1 MTDLMKVAIRN
12 VGRNKRRTLITV
24 ITIFLGVV
32 VSASTRGLLNGL
44 QAEIRGSLT
53 RKLHGDLQIHKAGY
67 QDSLESNPFKLLIP
81 SDPKTVEGIKASST
95 YKGHPEVTAVAPRL
109 RIMALVNHQKS
120 QTTTPL
126 MITGID
132 SEAELAV
139 CPRLATS
146 IISGKMLD
154 SRLEKEGGNAEDE
167 DLGEARGLD
176 SSPSPVTHA
185 VRSEGYHQIMMSP
198 SVMRGMGAEV
208 GDEVVVLFQD
218 KDNMQQALV
227 TKIVSTVDVGM
238 PLMSGR
244 MAWMDLTSLQKTL
257 NITGLSSELA
267 LRTTGDRTEDEVKN
281 DLKKALP
288 EDQVLETWLEIAGTF
303 RDALALQNAIF
314 SAILV
319 IVFSIVVAAI
329 VNTSLMTVIERT
341 KEIGTLMALGYR
353 RRHIL
358 LLFLGESAVIG
369 ATGGFLGMF
378 TAVGLIL
385 TLHARGIAVTL
396 PGQAVGTVL
405 YPTIT
410 LSFGIFVF
418 LLAVSA
424 AIISAF
430 IPAYRASHMR
440 PVEALASN

>member
-44 QAEIRGSLT
+44 QAEIRSSLT

-81 SDPKTVEGIKASST
+81 SDPKTIESIKGSSA

-132 SEAELAV
+132 SAAELAV

-146 IISGKMLD
+146 ILSGKMLD

-167 DLGEARGLD
+167 DLGEAQGLD
-176 SSPSPVTHA
+176 SAPVTHA
-185 VRSEGYHQIMMSP
+185 VRAEGYHQIMMSP

-218 KDNMQQALV
+218 RDNMQQALV
-227 TKIVSTVDVGM
+227 TTIVATVDVGM

-257 NITGLSSELA
+257 NISGLSSELA

-288 EDQVLETWLEIAGTF
+288 PDQVLETWLEIAGTF

-314 SAILV
+314 SAILI

-329 VNTSLMTVIERT
+329 VNTSLMTVMERT

-369 ATGGFLGMF
+369 ATGGLLGML

-385 TLHARGIAVTL
+385 TLHAQGIAVTL
-396 PGQAVGTVL
+396 PGQTVGTVL
-405 YPTIT
+405 YPIIT
-410 LSFGIFVF
+410 PGFGIFVF
-418 LLAVSA
+418 LLAVTA
-424 AIISAF
+424 AIVSAF